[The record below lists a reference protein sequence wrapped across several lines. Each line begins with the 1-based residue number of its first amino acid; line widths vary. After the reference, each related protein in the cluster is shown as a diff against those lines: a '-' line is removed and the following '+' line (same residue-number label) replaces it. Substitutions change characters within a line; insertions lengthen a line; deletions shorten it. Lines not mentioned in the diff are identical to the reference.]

1 MSSVQYIKSK
11 LDDQSFLFIEPEVIK
26 RIQNYKQMKLKSRE
40 AGGILI
46 GAYRGD
52 HIHITSLTIPG
63 QLDKQ
68 TRTSF
73 HRRSP
78 HHQGS
83 ALKSW
88 INSKRVST
96 WIGEWHT
103 HPEDYPMPSIIDIE
117 SWSQDLPSRTMVL
130 LIQGRCDYW
139 LGLRK
144 GAVITR
150 LVISNL

>member
-1 MSSVQYIKSK
+1 MQYVKSK
-11 LDDQSFLFIEPEVIK
+11 LKGQGFLLIEPGVIK
-26 RIQNYKQMKLKSRE
+26 KIKGYRQTKIRNKE

-52 HIHITSLTIPG
+52 HVHITSLTVPG
-63 QLDKQ
+63 QLDKR

-78 HHQGS
+78 HHQVS

-88 INSKRVST
+88 LNSKRINT
-96 WIGEWHT
+96 WVGEWHT
-103 HPEDYPMPSIIDIE
+103 HPEDYPVPSIIDIE
-117 SWSQDLPSRTMVL
+117 SWSQDLPNRTMVL

-139 LGLRK
+139 LGFRK
-144 GAVITR
+144 GGIITK
-150 LVISNL
+150 LEGALL